1 MIKKN
6 WCLQIK
12 YYVYGQFTKYIN
24 PGDTIIASSAN
35 TLAAYN
41 KNTGDIKIVANNAS
55 NSSDV
60 DYEFDLSGFST
71 IGTNVR
77 EIRTDMQGNES
88 GQKSKTVPYLT
99 EKLLQQL

>member
-1 MIKKN
+1 MADHDKEELVLTN
-6 WCLQIK
+6 K
-12 YYVYGQFTKYIN
+12 YYVYDQFTKYIN

-77 EIRTDMQGNES
+77 EIRTDMQGNEKWAEIKD
-88 GQKSKTVPYLT
+88 GAPT
-99 EKLLQQL
+99 

>member
-1 MIKKN
+1 M
-6 WCLQIK
+6 
-12 YYVYGQFTKYIN
+12 
-24 PGDTIIASSAN
+24 AN

-77 EIRTDMQGNES
+77 EIRTDMQGNEKWAEIKD
-88 GQKSKTVPYLT
+88 GALLDGKTLT
-99 EKLLQQL
+99 TTLKQIQ